1 MSNEKTITTAN
12 PKTSLND
19 LAARITARE
28 KEIDRVCDEAVGT
41 IVKALQLAFEQG
53 DDLTEAKAASRH
65 GDWELW
71 VESNFPKGLWTAQ
84 RYMKLATV
92 PKNLRQQALLS
103 CKSMTSAYKML
114 GILPTEAVTG
124 ASGTGSISIPPVI
137 QRLTWIAEWTGRNLD
152 DIGTWE
158 QPRREELKLKLK
170 PIVAIYEKL

>member
-28 KEIDRVCDEAVGT
+28 KEIDLVCDSAVAT
-41 IVKALQLAFEQG
+41 IVSALGLAFEQG
-53 DDLTEAKAASRH
+53 DDLAEAKAACRH

-71 VESNFPKGLWTAQ
+71 LSSNFPKGQETAR
-84 RYMKLATV
+84 RYMKLAET
-92 PKNLRQQALLS
+92 PKDYRREVFFN
-103 CKSMTSAYKML
+103 CKSMTYAYKTL

-124 ASGTGSISIPPVI
+124 ASGGGSISIPPVI